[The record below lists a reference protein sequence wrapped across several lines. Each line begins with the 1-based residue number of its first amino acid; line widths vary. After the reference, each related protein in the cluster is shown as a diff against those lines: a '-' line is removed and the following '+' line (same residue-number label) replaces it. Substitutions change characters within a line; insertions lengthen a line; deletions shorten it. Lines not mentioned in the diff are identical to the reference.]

1 MLRFVTLGTSA
12 AVPTLRR
19 GVSAHLLQ
27 YEGENILFDCGEGT
41 QLALMKQHL
50 GMHNISQIYISHWHA
65 DHFTGLI
72 GLIQTMGLEGRIA
85 PLTIRG
91 PVGTRES
98 IGNLLGSGHGK
109 TDYQIDVEEVKPNE
123 VLEFQNRLGSRY
135 QIKTFKTRHVIE
147 SLGYVF
153 EEHSA
158 RQIDKLKMKKLGLEA
173 SPEIGRIKQGESV
186 KINGRTIEPE
196 EILSE
201 VPGRKIVYTG
211 DTAYCEQ
218 TINWAKG
225 ADLLVHDATFSEETK
240 RPEYGHTSAREAA
253 LIAREAGVKKLIL
266 VHIGRKFDQEPD
278 ILKQEAQ
285 EIFEHTEVA
294 EDGNIYEIIKR
305 RPEKIGY

>member
-27 YEGENILFDCGEGT
+27 FEGENILFDCGEGT

-72 GLIQTMGLEGRIA
+72 GLLQTMGLEGRIA

-91 PVGTRES
+91 PVGTRETMA
-98 IGNLLGSGHGK
+98 NLMNSGYGK
-109 TDYQIDVEEVKPNE
+109 TDYHINVEELKPQQ
-123 VLEFQNRLGSRY
+123 VLKFQNEHGSRY
-135 QIKTFKTRHVIE
+135 QIQTYKTRHVID

-153 EEHSA
+153 KEYPSK
-158 RQIDKLKMKKLGLEA
+158 QINKQKMRELGLQA
-173 SPEIGRIKQGESV
+173 SPAMGRIKRGESV
-186 KINGRTIEPE
+186 NIKGKTIRPE
-196 EILSE
+196 DVLSD

-218 TINWAKG
+218 TIRAAQG

-240 RPEYGHTSAREAA
+240 KPEYGHTSAKETAQ
-253 LIAREAGVKKLIL
+253 IAFETKVKRLVL
-266 VHIGRKFDQEPD
+266 VHIGRKFDRTPE
-278 ILKQEAQ
+278 ILENEAK
-285 EIFEHTEVA
+285 EIFEFSEVA
-294 EDGNIYEIIKR
+294 EDGSIYEIPKQ
-305 RPEKIGY
+305 RPDMI